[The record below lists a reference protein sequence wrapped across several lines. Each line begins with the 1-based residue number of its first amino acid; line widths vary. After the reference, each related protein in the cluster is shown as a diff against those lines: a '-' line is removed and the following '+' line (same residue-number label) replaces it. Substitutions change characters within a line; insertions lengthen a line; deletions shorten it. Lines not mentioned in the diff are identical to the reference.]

1 MPNITR
7 DDVLRVAALAH
18 LDLAE
23 DEVAL
28 FGGQLA
34 RILEYAEIVQQVD
47 TSAIAPAPEAS
58 VDGLRWREDVPTSSL
73 PQQAALAAAPDAAG
87 DAGLFRV
94 PKVL

>member
-18 LDLAE
+18 LELADE
-23 DEVAL
+23 EVAL

-47 TSAIAPAPEAS
+47 TSAIAPAPEAT
-58 VDGLRWREDVPTSSL
+58 VDDLRWREDVPAPSL
-73 PQQAALAAAPDAAG
+73 PQPAALAAAPDAAR